1 MVGTFNGAQGFVI
14 AQQGS
19 GWYCL
24 HTFVDEGHFRAWV
37 RRTHAHHLVGAT
49 SARGRSVRG
58 IDHRFNSED
67 DPEEGTQM
75 QTNASQAQSQAARTA
90 TPAPAQSPLPGAQAK
105 TLDLLARLTSSSEAQ
120 LEVLREM
127 RAGLGII
134 SGKLDLLIERTQ
146 AQPAAAPGATATN
159 GDAAGGSYE
168 DFDAEALTMGTDDN
182 GKVVYKV
189 RGGKYG
195 KFGVRVWPEVLP
207 LLGVDIDEL
216 DTGPNPFTRRVRVLL
231 DQTGAA
237 KKVVGLAK

>member
-37 RRTHAHHLVGAT
+37 QRTHTHNLVGAT

-67 DPEEGTQM
+67 QAEGGNTM
-75 QTNASQAQSQAARTA
+75 ETNTSQAAAAAARTA
-90 TPAPAQSPLPGAQAK
+90 PRAPAQSQFAGAQIK
-105 TLDLLARLTSSSEAQ
+105 TLDLLARLATNSEAQ

-127 RAGLGII
+127 RTGLGII
-134 SGKLDLLIERTQ
+134 SGKLDLLIERAQ
-146 AQPAAAPGATATN
+146 AQPIAAPGATATN
-159 GDAAGGSYE
+159 GDAAGGSFE

-216 DTGPNPFTRRVRVLL
+216 DTGPNQFTARVRVLL